1 MPKDQEKQDQSNK
14 TGAIIDDW
22 GTGDVYF
29 PEMGSRPG
37 GPPTSKNAP
46 KSATN
51 RAQDTLSSVGN
62 LLVKA
67 GAGYDKAMGAGVPEG
82 GLKSEA
88 RVGGAPAQLA
98 VPFNPSSVPGA
109 PPTPNVPP
117 PQGAPPRTGAN
128 AGAPTSFGSKSEKQG
143 AVVGSAIDNI
153 AQAIHTFKSKRD
165 ADALSK
171 AQNSFQLFQ
180 TALQQG
186 DQHTANLLA
195 TDPKVVKGWEKYLKM
210 EFPRETGTPDKKP
223 TGTVPPDR
231 SIMDKMTGH
240 NKAPMSRLPDMNTP
254 GGIAVPQ
261 PGPEQQ
267 LHTAMVNQMIEGL
280 KKGDPRAIASVYGP
294 NYKLTPEEFRA
305 SSRHEYGFELSPVQV
320 AAMDEHSKLVLLKSK
335 ADFMK
340 FVSGQSI
347 ISQRAEDV
355 ANINGAWRLAGD
367 EARANATRDAARYR
381 AEAIKALKTTPAD
394 KMNEVIMKS
403 NMDSYSHMATTLS
416 TVGGALIKSDH
427 KKEGEALLKEAQ
439 GYMKQSEEIRVRM
452 EAFED
457 MKKLGIDI
465 ESLGEDGGTDDE
477 EP

>member
-1 MPKDQEKQDQSNK
+1 MSKEDDQDAPK
-14 TGAIIDDW
+14 
-22 GTGDVYF
+22 
-29 PEMGSRPG
+29 SR
-37 GPPTSKNAP
+37 NAP
-46 KSATN
+46 KSATSKT
-51 RAQDTLSSVGN
+51 QDALGSVGS

-67 GAGYDKAMGAGVPEG
+67 GEGYDKAMGAGIPEG
-82 GLKSEA
+82 GLRAEA
-88 RVGGAPAQLA
+88 RVGGPPAQLA

-109 PPTPNVPP
+109 LPTPNIPP

-180 TALQQG
+180 AALQQG
-186 DQHTANLLA
+186 DEHTANLLA

-210 EFPRETGTPDKKP
+210 EFPRETGTPTPEQKP

-231 SIMDKMTGH
+231 SMLDKVMGR
-240 NKAPMSRLPDMNTP
+240 NKEPMARLPEMNSP
-254 GGIAVPQ
+254 GGIAVPR

-267 LHTAMVNQMIEGL
+267 LHTAQVNAMIEGL
-280 KKGDPRAIASVYGP
+280 KNKDPRAIAAVYGP
-294 NYKLTPEEFRA
+294 GYEQTPEEFRA
-305 SSRHEYGFELSPVQV
+305 SSRFHNGFELSPVQV

-347 ISQRAEDV
+347 VSQRAEDV

-367 EARANATRDAARYR
+367 EVRASATRDAARYR
-381 AEAIKALKTTPAD
+381 ADAIKAMRTAPAD
-394 KMNEVIMKS
+394 KMNQVIMKS
-403 NMDSYSHMATTLS
+403 NLDMYSHMATTLS
-416 TVGGALIKSDH
+416 TVGAALVKSDH
-427 KKEGEALLKEAQ
+427 RKEGEALLKEAQ
-439 GYMKQSEEIRVRM
+439 GYTLKSDEIRVRM

-465 ESLGEDGGTDDE
+465 ESLGEDGVDPDE